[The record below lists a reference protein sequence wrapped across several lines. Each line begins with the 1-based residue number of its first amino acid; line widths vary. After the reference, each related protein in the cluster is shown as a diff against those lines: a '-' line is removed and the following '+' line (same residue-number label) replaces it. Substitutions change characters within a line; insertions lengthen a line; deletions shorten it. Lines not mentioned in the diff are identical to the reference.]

1 MLENFLSSLLPEAG
15 PSVSVD
21 NTMFD
26 NAVFITLKVITLYCV
41 IEIADRVNLNVIAKR
56 KKGKIC
62 EIMDLLINPM
72 GKILS

>member
-1 MLENFLSSLLPEAG
+1 M
-15 PSVSVD
+15 SVD

-26 NAVFITLKVITLYCV
+26 NVMFITLKLITLYCV
-41 IEIADRVNLNVIAKR
+41 IEIADRVNLNAKR